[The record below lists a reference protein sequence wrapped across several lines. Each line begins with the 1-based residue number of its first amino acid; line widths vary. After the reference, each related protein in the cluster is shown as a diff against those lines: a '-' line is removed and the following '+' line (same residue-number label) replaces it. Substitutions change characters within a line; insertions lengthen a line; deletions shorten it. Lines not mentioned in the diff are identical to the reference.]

1 MNALEQA
8 QQDVNTLSK
17 KPTSENLLFLYA
29 HYKQATMGDVSGTR
43 PSMLDVIG
51 RMKFDAWAKLKG
63 ISKTEAEARYIA
75 KVKALLAADGK

>member
-1 MNALEQA
+1 MTTLEQA

-29 HYKQATMGDVSGTR
+29 HYKQATAGDISGTR

-51 RMKFDAWAKLKG
+51 RMKFDAWAN
-63 ISKTEAEARYIA
+63 
-75 KVKALLAADGK
+75 

>member
-1 MNALEQA
+1 MTTLEQA

-17 KPTSENLLFLYA
+17 KPSSEHLLFLYA
-29 HYKQATMGDVSGTR
+29 HYKQATAGDVAGTR

-63 ISKTEAEARYIA
+63 ISKTEAEARYVA
-75 KVKALLAADGK
+75 KVKALLEADGK

>member
-1 MNALEQA
+1 MTTLEQA

-29 HYKQATMGDVSGTR
+29 HYKQATAGDISGNR

-63 ISKTEAEARYIA
+63 ISKTEAEARYVA

>member
-8 QQDVNTLSK
+8 QHDVNTLSQ
-17 KPTSENLLFLYA
+17 KPNKDTLLFLYA
-29 HYKQATMGDVSGTR
+29 HYKQATTGDASGNR

-51 RMKFDAWAKLKG
+51 RMKFDAWTKLKG

-75 KVKALLAADGK
+75 KVKALMTADGK

>member
-1 MNALEQA
+1 MTTLEQA

-17 KPTSENLLFLYA
+17 KPSTDNLLFLYA
-29 HYKQATMGDVSGTR
+29 HYKQATVGDVSGSR

-51 RMKFDAWAKLKG
+51 RMKFDAWTKLKG

>member
-8 QQDVNTLSK
+8 QQDINTLSK
-17 KPTSENLLFLYA
+17 KPTNENLLFLYA
-29 HYKQATMGDVSGTR
+29 HYKQATTGDVSGKR

-63 ISKTEAEARYIA
+63 ISQAEAEARYIV

>member
-17 KPTSENLLFLYA
+17 KPNSENLLFLYA
-29 HYKQATMGDVSGTR
+29 HYKQATTGDFSGTR

-63 ISKTEAEARYIA
+63 ISQTEAEARYIA

>member
-1 MNALEQA
+1 MTTLEQA

-29 HYKQATMGDVSGTR
+29 HYKQATAGDISGTR

-63 ISKTEAEARYIA
+63 LSKTEAEAQYIA
-75 KVKALLAADGK
+75 KVQALLAADAK

>member
-1 MNALEQA
+1 MTTLEQA

-29 HYKQATMGDVSGTR
+29 HYKQATAGDISGTR

-51 RMKFDAWAKLKG
+51 RMKFDTWANLKG
-63 ISKTEAEARYIA
+63 ISQTEAEARYIA

>member
-8 QQDVNTLSK
+8 QQDVNTLSQ
-17 KPTSENLLFLYA
+17 KPNKDTLLFLYA
-29 HYKQATMGDVSGTR
+29 HYKQSTTGDVSGNR

-51 RMKFDAWAKLKG
+51 RMKFDAWTKLKG
-63 ISKTEAEARYIA
+63 ISKAEAEARYIA

>member
-63 ISKTEAEARYIA
+63 SQTEAEARYIA
-75 KVKALLAADGK
+75 KVKALLAAVVD

>member
-1 MNALEQA
+1 MTTLEQA

-17 KPTSENLLFLYA
+17 KPSSENLLFLYA
-29 HYKQATMGDVSGTR
+29 HYKQATTGDVSGNR

-51 RMKFDAWAKLKG
+51 RMKFDTWAKLKG
-63 ISKTEAEARYIA
+63 ISKPEAEARYIA